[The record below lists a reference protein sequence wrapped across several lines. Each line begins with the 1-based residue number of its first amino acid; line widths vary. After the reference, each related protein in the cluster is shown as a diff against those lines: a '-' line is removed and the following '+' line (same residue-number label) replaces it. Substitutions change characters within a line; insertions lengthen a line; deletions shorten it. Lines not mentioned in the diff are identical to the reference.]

1 MIEIRSN
8 FTDWHEVPERQAMLY
23 AKRLLESTPC
33 ISKDKK
39 IEYIATK
46 IRGIDLDYEKIKNF
60 DSKQIIS

>member
-39 IEYIATK
+39 IEYIMTK
-46 IRGIDLDYEKIKNF
+46 VRGIDLDYETIKNY
-60 DSKQIIS
+60 DNRR